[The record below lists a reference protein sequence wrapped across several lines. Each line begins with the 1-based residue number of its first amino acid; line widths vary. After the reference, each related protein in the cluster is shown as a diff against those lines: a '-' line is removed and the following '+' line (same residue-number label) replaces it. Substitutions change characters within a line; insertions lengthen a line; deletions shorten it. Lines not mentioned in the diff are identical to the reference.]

1 VKTKKE
7 AKFHNGMYKLASS
20 SEYELNVYHYHPS
33 EGKSNAYL
41 LCKSQMPL
49 ITPLTNPTMLVNSRY
64 DMKHYRFL
72 TARTST
78 NMRSILSM
86 YRGPGE
92 SKDEIPVLDFDLNVQ
107 IKGVYLRK
115 IVVGFL
121 IGIALAS
128 PHITAAI
135 SNNQLSREAKI
146 AVSVVSLLSSLLV
159 GLLASFN
166 LKRDM

>member
-1 VKTKKE
+1 
-7 AKFHNGMYKLASS
+7 
-20 SEYELNVYHYHPS
+20 
-33 EGKSNAYL
+33 
-41 LCKSQMPL
+41 
-49 ITPLTNPTMLVNSRY
+49 
-64 DMKHYRFL
+64 
-72 TARTST
+72 
-78 NMRSILSM
+78 M